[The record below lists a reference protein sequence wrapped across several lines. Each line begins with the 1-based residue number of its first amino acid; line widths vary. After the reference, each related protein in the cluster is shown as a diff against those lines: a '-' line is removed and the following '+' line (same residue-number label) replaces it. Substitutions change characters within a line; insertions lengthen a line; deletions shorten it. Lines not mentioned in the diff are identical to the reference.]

1 MDVKDPRPRKAVSE
15 RDYGRISTG
24 AGSDGMP
31 DPDKSRHDIF
41 LRKVFVKFHL
51 CVVVS
56 AGLGPFEMI

>member
-15 RDYGRISTG
+15 RDYGRILTG

-51 CVVVS
+51 CVVV
-56 AGLGPFEMI
+56 